1 MAFDEG
7 LAQRLREQLA
17 DDPSLAEKRMFGG
30 LSFMLNGNMA
40 VGVLDD
46 YLIVRIDKDEH
57 DDALAEPN
65 VREFDSTGRPSRGWI
80 VVEADGLEA
89 DDELA
94 RWVERGKAY
103 AGSLPPK

>member
-7 LAQRLREQLA
+7 LAQRLREQLV
-17 DDPSLAEKRMFGG
+17 DDPRVAEKRMFGG
-30 LSFMLNGNMA
+30 LSFMLNGDMA

-46 YLIVRIDKDEH
+46 HLIVRIDKDEH

-65 VREFDSTGRPSRGWI
+65 VREFDLTGRPSRGWI
-80 VVEADGLEA
+80 VVQAEGLEA
-89 DDELA
+89 DDELT
-94 RWVERGKAY
+94 RWVECGKTY